1 MDNLFT
7 PPLRADDRTQAVAT
21 ITSAFAHD
29 PVERW
34 LYPDDIQYRQHF
46 PEFAAAL
53 GGGAFEQQTAWAS
66 SDGAAVALWLPPG
79 AETDDTSIVEILTKT
94 VSPAQHEDMFGVLEQ
109 MASAHPPDRHWY
121 LAWLAV
127 DPSLQANG
135 RGGHLLQQCL
145 LAVDATH
152 LPAYLETPSPRTVD
166 FYRRHGF
173 QVTGR
178 TKAGTCPPL
187 TFMLR
192 TAR

>member
-7 PPLRADDRTQAVAT
+7 PPLQADDRAQALAT

-34 LYPDDIQYRQHF
+34 LYPDDNQYQQHF
-46 PEFAAAL
+46 PKFAAAL
-53 GGGAFEQQTAWAS
+53 GGGAFKQQTAWAS

-79 AETDDTSIVEILTKT
+79 TETDDASVVEILTST
-94 VSPAQHEDMFGVLEQ
+94 VSPDKHEEMFAVLEQ
-109 MASAHPPDRHWY
+109 MSAAHPQNPHWY

-127 DPSLQANG
+127 DTNLQANG
-135 RGGHLLQQCL
+135 LGGHLLQQCL
-145 LAVDATH
+145 HAVDATH
-152 LPAYLETPSPRTVD
+152 LPAYLETPNPRTVD

-173 QVTGR
+173 EITGH

-187 TFMLR
+187 TLMLR
-192 TAR
+192 TAH